1 MDVSGKKEKQNSK
14 ICCNISYKYIFFC
27 NSIVYNVFLNKILK
41 NTFSMEINDWVDLSQ
56 STGEHH

>member
-1 MDVSGKKEKQNSK
+1 MLQ
-14 ICCNISYKYIFFC
+14 YILQIYFFF

-56 STGEHH
+56 ITGEHH

>member
-1 MDVSGKKEKQNSK
+1 MLQY
-14 ICCNISYKYIFFC
+14 ILQIYIFFC

-56 STGEHH
+56 ITGEHH

>member
-1 MDVSGKKEKQNSK
+1 MDVSGKKES
-14 ICCNISYKYIFFC
+14 

-56 STGEHH
+56 ITGEHH